1 MVRIQFHNL
10 HIGSVTGSSGVF
22 HGSNVQWKYKHIAKQ
37 NQAFGTVNG
46 KNCLLSDFRV
56 SLNDSD
62 PFDAFS
68 TVTPR
73 KT

>member
-10 HIGSVTGSSGVF
+10 HIGTVSNSSGVF
-22 HGSNVQWKYKHIAKQ
+22 HGSNVQWKYKHAAKQ

-46 KNCLLSDFRV
+46 KNCFLSGVRV

-62 PFDAFS
+62 PIDTYS
-68 TVTPR
+68 SVNPR
-73 KT
+73 QT